1 MIELRK
7 KHIELIT
14 YGQRTLRLLENG
26 LSQLEL
32 YHNGMRLSA
41 NFNNTN
47 APILLGKTGNIVL
60 TNAQLVSEFRII
72 LDSDRFVIQV
82 QSESSG

>member
-26 LSQLEL
+26 RLPLEL

-41 NFNNTN
+41 SFNNTD
-47 APILLGKTGNIVL
+47 APILLEQTRNIVL
-60 TNAQLVSEFRII
+60 TKAQLVSEFRII

>member
-1 MIELRK
+1 
-7 KHIELIT
+7 
-14 YGQRTLRLLENG
+14 
-26 LSQLEL
+26 
-32 YHNGMRLSA
+32 MRLSA
-41 NFNNTN
+41 SFNNTD
-47 APILLGKTGNIVL
+47 APILLEQTRNIVL

>member
-1 MIELRK
+1 MNGNKI
-7 KHIELIT
+7 IT

-26 LSQLEL
+26 LLQLEL

-41 NFNNTN
+41 SFNNTD
-47 APILLGKTGNIVL
+47 APILLEQTGNIVL
-60 TNAQLVSEFRII
+60 TNAQPISEFGII